1 MYVPAHFD
9 EPRIEV
15 LHELIEKNALGVLF
29 THGRS
34 GLDANHLPFNLNKAQ
49 GRLGVLQ
56 CHVARRNPIWQDI
69 ATGEEALVVFRAGD
83 AYISPNWYPTKHE
96 TGKQVPTWNYMVAHA
111 HGRVTIYDDERYVR
125 TLVARLTKSHEAIQ
139 PEPWKISDS
148 PRDYFDAL
156 AKMIVGIEIEITQL
170 VGKSKLGQDEVLRD
184 IVGAGMALKQR
195 GNDVIGDAMLAVVA
209 SRSDRN

>member
-9 EPRIEV
+9 EPRTEV

-49 GRLGVLQ
+49 GQLGTLQ
-56 CHVARRNPIWQDI
+56 CHVARRNPLWQDI
-69 ATGEEALVVFRAGD
+69 ATGDEALVVFRAGD
-83 AYISPNWYPTKHE
+83 AYVSPNWYPTKHE

-111 HGRVTIYDDERYVR
+111 HGRITIHDDERYVR
-125 TLVARLTKSHEAIQ
+125 TLVARLTKSHEAAQ

-148 PRDYFDAL
+148 PRDYIDAL
-156 AKMIVGIEIEITQL
+156 AKMIVGIEIEITHL
-170 VGKSKLGQDEVLRD
+170 VGKSKLGQDEVSRD
-184 IVGAGMALKQR
+184 IVGAGMALKQQ
-195 GNDVIGDAMLAVVA
+195 GNEVIGDAMLAVAA
-209 SRSDRN
+209 SRSDRS

>member
-9 EPRIEV
+9 EPRTEV

-49 GRLGVLQ
+49 GQLGTLQ
-56 CHVARRNPIWQDI
+56 CHVARRNPLWQDI
-69 ATGEEALVVFRAGD
+69 ATGDEALVVFRAGD
-83 AYISPNWYPTKHE
+83 AYVSPNWYPTKHE

-111 HGRVTIYDDERYVR
+111 HGRITIHDDERYVR
-125 TLVARLTKSHEAIQ
+125 TLVARLTKSHEAAQ

-148 PRDYFDAL
+148 PRDYIDAL
-156 AKMIVGIEIEITQL
+156 AKMIVGIEIEITHL
-170 VGKSKLGQDEVLRD
+170 VGKSKLGQDEVSRD
-184 IVGAGMALKQR
+184 IVGAGMALKQQ
-195 GNDVIGDAMLAVVA
+195 GNDVIGDAMLAVAA
-209 SRSDRN
+209 SRSDRS